1 MKGLL
6 FLYKLAFLCNLLF
19 LVCLLMQRGHLSM
32 GNQDIKSLLIIMGW
46 LLAPILNLSANIWFS
61 ILLTQK
67 KGRGLSAW
75 LSITNFLILLVQIFI
90 YFIQPA

>member
-6 FLYKLAFLCNLLF
+6 FLYRLAFLCNLLF
-19 LVCLLMQRGHLSM
+19 LVCLLMQRGHLSI

-46 LLAPILNLSANIWFS
+46 LLAPLVNLFANIWLS
-61 ILLTQK
+61 ILLIQK
-67 KGRGLSAW
+67 KARCLAAW
-75 LSITNFLILLVQIFI
+75 LAITNFLILLVQIFI

>member
-6 FLYKLAFLCNLLF
+6 FLYRLAFLCNLLF
-19 LVCLLMQRGHLSM
+19 LVCLLMQRGYLNM

-46 LLAPILNLSANIWFS
+46 LLAPVVNLFANIWLS
-61 ILLTQK
+61 ILLIQK
-67 KGRGLSAW
+67 KANGLAAW
-75 LSITNFLILLVQIFI
+75 LAITNFLILLVQIFI